1 MFAMIF
7 VLLNKKNLFVI
18 CVNHVLIYTKTK
30 QKIRHNRFSLL
41 IIWHANQKKC
51 FTHYWTSCSYILK
64 VCIHTL
70 YKKKTKNKLA
80 CIVWN

>member
-1 MFAMIF
+1 MIF

-41 IIWHANQKKC
+41 II
-51 FTHYWTSCSYILK
+51 
-64 VCIHTL
+64 
-70 YKKKTKNKLA
+70 
-80 CIVWN
+80 